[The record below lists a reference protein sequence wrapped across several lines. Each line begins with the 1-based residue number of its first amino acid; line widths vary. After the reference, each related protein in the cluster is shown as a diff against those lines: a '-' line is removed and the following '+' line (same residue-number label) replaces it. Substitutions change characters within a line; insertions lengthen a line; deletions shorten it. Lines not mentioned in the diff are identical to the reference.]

1 MEQVKSYLKNI
12 NKKLIGGVAINE
24 DIEKRDNISSIWNML
39 STSLVFGL
47 STILLTRKY
56 VWKSMKLEVDK
67 EKKF

>member
-1 MEQVKSYLKNI
+1 MNKSIEMLRISTI
-12 NKKLIGGVAINE
+12 NNLNE

>member
-67 EKKF
+67 EK